1 MLIYLLYIREPMAG
15 IEYSIAII
23 GFLILSIV
31 VGTLTSRLVKKS
43 SKRYMIAGKSLPL
56 FFVGTMLAAQS
67 IDGNSS
73 LGNASLVYSYGFW
86 AGAAIPIGL
95 SICLFLTAAFYGKK
109 LNKMS
114 MLTLPDFYYRRFGKG
129 PEVISSAL
137 LIVSFTI
144 LVAGN
149 FAATGFI
156 LQAVLGIDFVWAVL
170 IGATIVLIYTFAGGL
185 FSSAYTDIFQI
196 YLAIIAFWA
205 AFLFFYGGYATLDG
219 VSVPF
224 GQILNNA
231 PPGYLDLSGLTDP
244 AAGAYVNW
252 AGIAALGFGDI
263 VALDFMERVF
273 AAKDPKTA
281 QRGAVMG
288 GGLTLLTVV
297 PTSMLGIVALTF
309 LPGISNA
316 FLSYPEL
323 ALNHMPFAVGAAL
336 LMGVLGASMST
347 ANGGL
352 LAISSVISRNLIQ
365 RDILRGWMKKPG
377 LEDKKL
383 LMTTRIFTI
392 PMMIAAFL
400 LAYQIPQPGIYLI
413 VAFDIVFAGAL
424 APLTLGLFWKKA
436 NMPAAIASLIAGTT
450 LRLILYFLMSDPTYT
465 LWQIDGI
472 PTYAGLDT
480 MIPPP
485 ISFAIFIGVALATQK
500 KYPGE
505 QRHGVVDY
513 VPPEEDVIRGE
524 DLKGFVAPT
533 GGKFA

>member
-1 MLIYLLYIREPMAG
+1 MALTDG
-15 IEYSIAII
+15 YGIAII
-23 GFLILSIV
+23 GFLILSLV
-31 VGTLTSRLVKKS
+31 VGTLTSRLVKRS
-43 SKRYMIAGKSLPL
+43 SKRYMVAGKSLPL

-67 IDGNSS
+67 VDGNSS
-73 LGNASLVYSYGFW
+73 LGNASLVYQFGFW
-86 AGAAIPIGL
+86 GGAAIPIGL
-95 SICLFLTAAFYGKK
+95 GICLLLTGAFYGKR

-129 PEVISSAL
+129 PESISAVL
-137 LIVSFTI
+137 LMVSFTI

-156 LQAVLGIDFVWAVL
+156 LQATLGIEFLWAVL
-170 IGATIVLIYTFAGGL
+170 IGAIVVLVYTFAGGL

-205 AFLFFYGGYATLDG
+205 AFLFFYFGYG
-219 VSVPF
+219 
-224 GQILNNA
+224 ILNGESISFEQITANA

-244 AAGAYVNW
+244 VAGAYINW
-252 AGIAALGFGDI
+252 AGIAALALGDI

-281 QRGAVMG
+281 QRGAFWG
-288 GGLTLLTVV
+288 GGLTLFTVL

-309 LPGISNA
+309 LPVLEDP
-316 FLSYPEL
+316 FLAYPEL
-323 ALNHMPFAVGAAL
+323 ALNYVPFPIGAAL

-365 RDILRGWMKKPG
+365 RDILRGWMKRPG
-377 LEDKKL
+377 MEDRKL
-383 LMTTRIFTI
+383 LITTRIFTV
-392 PMMIAAFL
+392 PMMIAAFI
-400 LAYQIPQPGIYLI
+400 LAYMLPQPGIYLI
-413 VAFDIVFAGAL
+413 LAFDIVFAGAL

-436 NMPAAIASLIAGTT
+436 NMPAAMASLIAGTVI
-450 LRLILYFLMSDPTYT
+450 RLVSYFLLSDPAYT
-465 LWQIDGI
+465 PWQTDGI
-472 PTYAGLDT
+472 PDYAGLDT
-480 MIPPP
+480 MIPPV
-485 ISFAIFIGVALATQK
+485 ISFALFIGVALATQK

-513 VPPEEDVIRGE
+513 VPPEEDVVRGE
-524 DLKGFVAPT
+524 DLKGFVTPA
-533 GGKFA
+533 GSKLA

>member
-1 MLIYLLYIREPMAG
+1 MAG

-23 GFLILSIV
+23 GFLVLSIV

-73 LGNASLVYSYGFW
+73 LGNASLVYSFGFW

-129 PEVISSAL
+129 PEAISSVL
-137 LIVSFTI
+137 LMISFTI

-156 LQAVLGIDFVWAVL
+156 LQAVLGIDFFWAVL
-170 IGATIVLIYTFAGGL
+170 IGAAVVLVYTFAGGL

-196 YLAIIAFWA
+196 YLGIIAFWA
-205 AFLFFYGGYATLDG
+205 AFLFFYGGYAG
-219 VSVPF
+219 VDF
-224 GQILNNA
+224 ATIIGAA
-231 PPGYLDLSGLTDP
+231 PPGYVDMSGLTDP

-252 AGIAALGFGDI
+252 AAIAALGFGDI

-273 AAKDPKTA
+273 AARDPKTA
-281 QRGAVMG
+281 QRGAAMG
-288 GGLTLLTVV
+288 GGLTLLTVI
-297 PTSMLGIVALTF
+297 PTSMLGIVALFF
-309 LPGISNA
+309 LPNIA
-316 FLSYPEL
+316 DPFLSYPEL
-323 ALNHMPFAVGAAL
+323 ALNHMPFAIGATL

-365 RDILRGWMKKPG
+365 RDILRGLQKKPG
-377 LEDKKL
+377 MEDKKL

-392 PMMIAAFL
+392 PMMVAAFI
-400 LAYQIPQPGIYLI
+400 LAYMLPQPGIYLI

-436 NMPAAIASLIAGTT
+436 NMPAAVASLIAGTI
-450 LRLILYFLMSDPTYT
+450 LRLALFFI
-465 LWQIDGI
+465 I
-472 PTYAGLDT
+472 PADLVGLDT

-513 VPPEEDVIRGE
+513 VPPEEDIVRGE
-524 DLKGFVAPT
+524 DLKGYVPPV
-533 GGKFA
+533 GGKLA